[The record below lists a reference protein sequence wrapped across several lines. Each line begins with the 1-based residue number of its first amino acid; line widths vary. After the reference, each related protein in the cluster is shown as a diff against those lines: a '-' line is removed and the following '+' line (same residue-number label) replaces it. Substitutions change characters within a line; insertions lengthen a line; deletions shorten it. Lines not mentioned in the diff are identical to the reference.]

1 MGTRKGS
8 PTKDKI
14 DDYTRLTNLNAL
26 VSLLEGDGSRDGV
39 RQLNI
44 ALEFLRSN
52 DPVSEMPPVSF
63 EHCVSQ
69 VVRFHYAS
77 ELNFRHAHWDA
88 RRGEVDSLWLRACI
102 LDKLATLDDH
112 PCALLIV
119 SGLRKALL
127 PNGRR
132 WTQRRERIYRES
144 ILMIESLA
152 SRQACPEQKLSV
164 LFI

>member
-26 VSLLEGDGSRDGV
+26 VSLLEKDGGCDEV

-44 ALEFLRSN
+44 ALEFLRAN
-52 DPVSEMPPVSF
+52 DPVAEMAPISF

-77 ELNFRHAHWDA
+77 KLHFRHAHWDA
-88 RRGEVDSLWLRACI
+88 RRGEVDPLWLRACI
-102 LDKLATLDDH
+102 LDKVAVLGNH

-127 PNGRR
+127 PTGRR
-132 WTQRRERIYRES
+132 WTQHRERIYRES
-144 ILMIESLA
+144 MLMIESLA
-152 SRQACPEQKLSV
+152 ASQAHPEQKLSV

>member
-1 MGTRKGS
+1 MGNRKGN
-8 PTKDKI
+8 PTKNKI

-26 VSLLEGDGSRDGV
+26 VSLIEGDGACTEV
-39 RQLNI
+39 RQLNV

-52 DPVSEMPPVSF
+52 DPVAEMAPISF

-77 ELNFRHAHWDA
+77 EVHFRHAHWDA
-88 RRGEVDSLWLRACI
+88 RRGEVDPLWLRACI
-102 LDKLATLDDH
+102 LDKVAALGDH
-112 PCALLIV
+112 PRALLII

-127 PNGRR
+127 PRGRR

-152 SRQACPEQKLSV
+152 ARQAHPGQRLSV